1 MEEKEQLELL
11 EIFKN
16 DIVIKGVYPEAQ
28 ESDKK
33 ALTYD
38 EGGVDIASLW
48 MCGRLWVTVSS
59 GILGERSYLQMTCKM
74 SCDDPTDICIMSL
87 EGEFYQLLSLLQ
99 TTAKVFRTGN
109 KVMKPGKVNYAGVDI
124 G

>member
-1 MEEKEQLELL
+1 MDEKDQLELL

-16 DIVIKGVYPEAQ
+16 DIVLGGLYKEAD

-33 ALTYD
+33 ALKYG

-48 MCGRLWVTVSS
+48 MCGRLWVTVSN
-59 GILGERSYLQMTCKM
+59 GTLGEKNYIQMTCKM

-87 EGEFYQLLSLLQ
+87 EGEFYPLLSMLQ
-99 TTAKVFRTGN
+99 TTAKVFRTGE
-109 KVMKPGKVNYAGVDI
+109 KVMKPGTVNYAGVNI